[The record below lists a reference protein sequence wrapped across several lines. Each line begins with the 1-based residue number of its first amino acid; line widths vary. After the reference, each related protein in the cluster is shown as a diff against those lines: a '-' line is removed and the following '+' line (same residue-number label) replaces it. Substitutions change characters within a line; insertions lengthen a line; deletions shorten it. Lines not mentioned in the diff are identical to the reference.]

1 MFKAKTPVS
10 VKREIKQEPNNPT
23 IEANLP
29 PKEYI
34 DQVYETHVTKKKN
47 KRPIPGSLNWY
58 PSPLK
63 ATKRRKLKNSTKGK
77 LLRVLNKATGWEDWE
92 PQELFEYRRQ
102 VDDAIKN
109 TLYYMDWR
117 VVHTDWKESLLNNG
131 HLIPV
136 LSDHDIEWTKAV
148 MEDKVMLNDILS
160 FETVNFLFKYELYGL
175 FHEDLNTLF
184 DIERPGLWSVGI
196 DEVD

>member
-1 MFKAKTPVS
+1 MAYRVDAEK
-10 VKREIKQEPNNPT
+10 VKCYRHACYELAWKKQWIFSLLDLIITRSGLKLPT
-23 IEANLP
+23 GTTFYSE
-29 PKEYI
+29 
-34 DQVYETHVTKKKN
+34 
-47 KRPIPGSLNWY
+47 
-58 PSPLK
+58 
-63 ATKRRKLKNSTKGK
+63 
-77 LLRVLNKATGWEDWE
+77 
-92 PQELFEYRRQ
+92 ELFEYRRQ